1 MKETVKLRQKRNMST
16 RLVVDQHNELKEWE
30 PSEQVAHNRV
40 MVVLANIVSYIFHP
54 LFIPVYVI
62 WFLVQVQTY
71 LFAGFTPVEKIITVL
86 RFFVMYSFFPLVT
99 VLLAKALGFLDSIYL
114 RTQKERV
121 IPYIACGIFYF
132 WMWYVLRNQPEFSK
146 EIVSLSMAIWI
157 ASSLGL
163 LANIYMKVSM
173 HAISMGVMVTFI
185 MLLALS
191 NAGFGLFIS
200 VAILI
205 TGLVCTARFIVSDH
219 STKEIYGGLAIGI
232 ISQLIAHITM

>member
-1 MKETVKLRQKRNMST
+1 MQQKRNMST